1 MNLITKYKLFEG
13 KEVTKESIEE
23 LAKKYLLNKDFY
35 DYFKSNGIELNFTT
49 DIALKTPTN
58 EFWLKITYQGDK
70 DSRLTISMSKF
81 NAMNLFDNT
90 LIFNILY
97 NGYTLYQSFIQVE
110 FTKNIFDIYDN
121 IKDFFI
127 NSHREILSTPF
138 IGTKKDVDNLE
149 KLMMLLYDTK
159 KYSVYLSKDGVQK
172 VREISDNP
180 NYTNDLPKDLEFLK
194 NIKYL
199 TCYYS
204 DKDSTIF
211 LYAKFDHGTELIQMH
226 EQYAYLV
233 YKMYK
238 KIANK

>member
-1 MNLITKYKLFEG
+1 MNLITKYKLFESR
-13 KEVTKESIEE
+13 EVNKESIEE
-23 LAKKYLLNKDFY
+23 LAKIYLLNKDFY
-35 DYFKSNGIELNFTT
+35 DYFKSNGVELNFTT

-70 DSRLTISMSKF
+70 DSRLTINMSKF
-81 NAMNLFDNT
+81 NAMNLFEN
-90 LIFNILY
+90 LLNFNILY

-110 FTKNIFDIYDN
+110 FTKNNFDIYDN

-149 KLMMLLYDTK
+149 QLMMLLYDTK
-159 KYSVYLSKDGVQK
+159 KYPVYLSKDGVQK

-180 NYTNDLPKDLEFLK
+180 NYTNDLPDELKFLK

-204 DKDSTIF
+204 DKESTIF
-211 LYAKFDHGTELIQMH
+211 LYAKFDHGTELIQIH
-226 EQYAYLV
+226 EQYANNV